1 MPNDS
6 DPTIVLLHSRIHILS
21 LYTLSLVVLVLITLG
36 TKFLTDSLD
45 FFKVHCTESQDIQVL
60 VSVLSLPP
68 QYRYPLLFKVHYTP
82 LYFYKRPTLA
92 PAFATGKKSKE
103 NFHFQANRWK
113 VKIVSALVLQQPLQR
128 QCAPHP
134 PPPRQEQHPP
144 SSFSRLSISA
154 SSHESFELCL
164 WASVLYLLLLLA
176 SVSKT
181 YPKVTASSL
190 YTTSVAVNKRFN
202 GGAQLSDGGEICY
215 LFADQ
220 SFTFVFLWKTKSGHH
235 LFSNSASRWPVA
247 LLYTHLQS
255 TTLLFN

>member
-6 DPTIVLLHSRIHILS
+6 DPTIVLLHSRIHI
-21 LYTLSLVVLVLITLG
+21 II
-36 TKFLTDSLD
+36 FLHTPIGSARFDNAGHQISHCFD

-68 QYRYPLLFKVHYTP
+68 QYKYPLLFKVHYTP
-82 LYFYKRPTLA
+82 LYIYKRPTLA

-113 VKIVSALVLQQPLQR
+113 VKIVSALVLQR

-134 PPPRQEQHPP
+134 PPPKQEQHPP

-181 YPKVTASSL
+181 YPKVTTSSL
-190 YTTSVAVNKRFN
+190 YTTSVAVNKRFK

-220 SFTFVFLWKTKSGHH
+220 SFTSVFLWKTKSGHH

-247 LLYTHLQS
+247 LLYTDLQS